1 VIAVDTNVLVYV
13 HREEQALHRA
23 ARARLVEL
31 AEGDDL
37 RGVPVFCLTDFA
49 RVATH
54 PRVFDPLY
62 SVAEMR
68 QALERLL
75 ESPSLRLLHP
85 GERFA
90 GLFLEAMAEANAT
103 GNLVFDAQIVA
114 VCREHGVGSLLT
126 EDRDFAR
133 FPGFATERLSA

>member
-1 VIAVDTNVLVYV
+1 VIAVDTNVLIYA
-13 HREEQALHRA
+13 HREEIAQHHG
-23 ARARLVEL
+23 ARARLIEL

-37 RGVPVFCLTDFA
+37 WAIPVFCLTEFA

-54 PRVFDPLY
+54 PKVFDPPY
-62 SVAEMR
+62 SVGEIR
-68 QALERLL
+68 QAIERLL

-90 GLFLEAMAEANAT
+90 DLFLTAMEEANAT

-114 VCREHGVGSLLT
+114 VCREHGVRALMT

-133 FPGFATERLSA
+133 FPGFVTERLSS